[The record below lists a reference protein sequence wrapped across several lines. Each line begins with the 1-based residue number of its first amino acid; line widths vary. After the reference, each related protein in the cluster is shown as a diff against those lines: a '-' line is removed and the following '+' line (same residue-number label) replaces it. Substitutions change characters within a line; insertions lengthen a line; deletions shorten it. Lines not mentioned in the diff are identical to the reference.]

1 MWLEEV
7 LSGVLAGFAIVGAV
21 IMAGY
26 IAARLRIGGP
36 ETVKALTQTAF
47 FITNP
52 ALLFTILAQADL
64 TAVVSAYLPIALITA
79 VFAALLYV
87 MVSRIWF
94 RRPAAETVIGA
105 MGGSIVNANN
115 IGIPIAVYA
124 LGNATAVAPVLLVQL
139 LLLTPLYL
147 TILDL
152 SSGRKPSVANILTQ
166 PFRNPMIIASFLG
179 LAVGWAGL
187 DVPQLIWEPLELLGG
202 AAVPLVLLAFGM
214 SLRGSRP
221 LRASEGRTE
230 VIVATVIK
238 VFIMPASAYLLSKF
252 AFQLDDE
259 MVFGAVVMAA
269 LPAAQNVFLFAGRYN
284 RGLTVARDVILI
296 SSMLSVP
303 ALIVIAWLLT

>member
-1 MWLEEV
+1 M
-7 LSGVLAGFAIVGAV
+7 SGVLAGFAVVGAV
-21 IMAGY
+21 ILAGY

-64 TAVVSAYLPIALITA
+64 TAVLSAYLPIALFTA
-79 VFAALLYV
+79 IFAALLYV
-87 MVSRIWF
+87 VISRVWF
-94 RRPAAETVIGA
+94 RRPAAETAIGA
-105 MGGSIVNANN
+105 MAGSYVNANN

-139 LLLTPLYL
+139 LLLTPVYL

-152 SSGRKPSVANILTQ
+152 SSGRKPSVKNVLTQ

-179 LAVGWAGL
+179 LAVSWSGRK
-187 DVPQLIWEPLELLGG
+187 VPELVWEPLQLLGG

-230 VIVATVIK
+230 VIVATLIK
-238 VFIMPASAYLLSKF
+238 VFVMPATAYVLSRF
-252 AFQLDDE
+252 LFQLDNE
-259 MVFGAVVMAA
+259 LVFGAVVMSA
-269 LPAAQNVFLFAGRYN
+269 LPAAQNVFLLAGRYN
-284 RGLTVARDVILI
+284 RGITVARDVILL
-296 SSMLSVP
+296 SSALSVP
-303 ALIVIAWLLT
+303 ALILIAWLLT